1 MIDERK
7 RKNDEEELD
16 GKRKKSFFYLIFLF
30 WRWHSDVTRGRN
42 AGEAVSTARVM
53 G

>member
-16 GKRKKSFFYLIFLF
+16 GKRKKSFFLF
-30 WRWHSDVTRGRN
+30 NFFILAMT
-42 AGEAVSTARVM
+42 
-53 G
+53 